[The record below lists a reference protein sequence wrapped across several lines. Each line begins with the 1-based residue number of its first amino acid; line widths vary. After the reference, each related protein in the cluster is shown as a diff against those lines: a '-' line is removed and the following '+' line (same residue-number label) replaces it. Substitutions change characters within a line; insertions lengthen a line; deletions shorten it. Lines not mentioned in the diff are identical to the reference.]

1 MRYRSI
7 GVSASNIRDYLTRV
21 KEVEDNYINE
31 STLAHIGFISFEEK
45 KFKNELL
52 GPNAIYKLT
61 IIKEQGRRK
70 KRKMQFYRKKLFFYH
85 QTKFNSSNYNNNCNR
100 INN

>member
-7 GVSASNIRDYLTRV
+7 GVSASNIRDYLTRI

-31 STLAHIGFISFEEK
+31 STLAHIGFISLEEK

-52 GPNAIYKLT
+52 GPNSLYKLT
-61 IIKEQGRRK
+61 FLKAKGRRK
-70 KRKMQFYRKKLFFYH
+70 KRKMQYYRKKLFFYH
-85 QTKFNSSNYNNNCNR
+85 QTKLNSRNNNNCNQ